1 MTDALPLSARWLS
14 AASVAALLDC
24 EPRQVRERFALR
36 PDFPRSVRPGGTGHP
51 RWNAAEVSSALVERH
66 GLTAAGRMLARLM
79 REAGD
84 AYRER
89 S

>member
-1 MTDALPLSARWLS
+1 MTSHPNRGWRSRWVVRGREATHGPSGLVVRFRPASDA
-14 AASVAALLDC
+14 
-24 EPRQVRERFALR
+24 
-36 PDFPRSVRPGGTGHP
+36 PGAHDGEAV
-51 RWNAAEVSSALVERH
+51 NAAEVSSALVERH

>member
-1 MTDALPLSARWLS
+1 MTDAFPLSASWLS

-51 RWNAAEVSSALVERH
+51 RWNAAEVDAWMRRQRE
-66 GLTAAGRMLARLM
+66 TA
-79 REAGD
+79 
-84 AYRER
+84 
-89 S
+89 